1 MKRRVRALGA
11 FIYEFV
17 VGDDPRIAVVVTAT
31 LGLTVA
37 LAHAGIA
44 AWWVLP
50 VAVAVVLSA
59 SVLRE
64 TRR

>member
-17 VGDDPRIAVVVTAT
+17 VGDDPRIAVVVVAT

-37 LAHAGIA
+37 LAHADVA

-50 VAVAVVLSA
+50 LAVAVVLSA